1 MVLLG
6 IPTAMQPMPGI
17 KGFEYQASDGYGRL
31 IHNLFDRDFAAMGSS
46 LFNLHTQFLVHS
58 AVTVSLGAQ

>member
-31 IHNLFDRDFAAMGSS
+31 IHNLFDRDFAAMGSFS
-46 LFNLHTQFLVHS
+46 FNPHTLFLIYS
-58 AVTVSLGAQ
+58 AE